1 MPMAVAFQAL
11 FQGGQVPTLLQLN
24 FLPQLTSTIT
34 LSTDRKVTTVIS
46 QFAGHTYIALT
57 LSSIPAYYSPTLCVY
72 IAIHAAQT
80 FRPASVIFFASS
92 PFPPMQ
98 KVAPP
103 AGNTPIDDALRLHIY
118 STETERVPCLEFK
131 VLSPTVYYCSSH
143 GLSKLVHEESI
154 ELGQSRKTITDELS
168 RTLTGSTSGAS
179 WRDMDDSMDNLANS
193 HIFVDTPGT
202 MGIWEQV
209 IVRETFTDANKK
221 KSIELLLLIGHTG
234 LKFTAPESTM
244 PVHVKPQI
252 MMLFSHHVNFRN
264 PAAVN
269 KAIQY
274 ISGLTITDVP
284 YWLKEVLI
292 NEGLDKMPNCGLPW
306 NQIDKA
312 IGILPEIESGFIYH
326 RVEVTTTA
334 SLADLRARVFTSPGR
349 VIPVT

>member
-1 MPMAVAFQAL
+1 M
-11 FQGGQVPTLLQLN
+11 LLKP
-24 FLPQLTSTIT
+24 F
-34 LSTDRKVTTVIS
+34 DRR
-46 QFAGHTYIALT
+46 
-57 LSSIPAYYSPTLCVY
+57 LSSSLLRALLPVVCLLETFV
-72 IAIHAAQT
+72 AAQ
-80 FRPASVIFFASS
+80 
-92 PFPPMQ
+92 PPMQ

-118 STETERVPCLEFK
+118 STETERVPCLEFT
-131 VLSPTVYYCSSH
+131 VLSPSVYYCSSH
-143 GLSKLVHEESI
+143 GLSKLVHKESI
-154 ELGQSRKTITDELS
+154 ELGQVRFQSLQSRKTVTDELS

-209 IVRETFTDANKK
+209 IVRETFTELKVFEHRFVNANNK

-244 PVHVKPQI
+244 PVHVQPQI

-274 ISGLTITDVP
+274 ISGLKITDVP

-326 RVEVTTTA
+326 RVDVTTTA
-334 SLADLRARVFTSPGR
+334 SLADWRENVRVKGLKEDVQAEIKATGAAAAEPARAIEGVRAAENWERKSGPSH
-349 VIPVT
+349 